1 MRTPAIAKVLRLE
14 VSTST
19 IISACCFS
27 LPASAPSSQS
37 QVTSKTRPSFDC
49 SSSALTIS
57 FSLPAKCSHA
67 GITGKGFSPA
77 NSASL
82 GCGAWTLEGMETPET
97 SILGLLA
104 ARNEHRVV
112 EIEDHRLVL
121 LPGRE
126 VGQRGELDVLR
137 ADHAQPQRPH
147 VVAPRDLLARHDDVA
162 AIERVPGESRVRVA
176 CAMDRGHRERVL
188 EPVVGGRAAQR
199 DLPAALDDAPAAPDA
214 ARHVRAKVA
223 ALRDLT

>member
-104 ARNEHRVV
+104 ARNEDRVV
-112 EIEDHRLVL
+112 EVEDHRLVL

-126 VGQRGELDVLR
+126 VGELRQLDVLR
-137 ADHAQPQRPH
+137 ADHPQAQRSH
-147 VVAPRDLLARHDDVA
+147 VVATRNLLARGDHVA
-162 AIERVPGESRVRVA
+162 AVERVAGERGIRMAAAV
-176 CAMDRGHRERVL
+176 DRRHRKGVL
-188 EPVVGGRAAQR
+188 EAVVGEGAA
-199 DLPAALDDAPAAPDA
+199 
-214 ARHVRAKVA
+214 K
-223 ALRDLT
+223 